1 MAKQEI
7 DLGKIGFYVVL
18 IGNLLSTLGLIG
30 LLLRI
35 ELFTLVVYL
44 PIVLIAWLVLLM
56 YNSTKRDLWIY
67 VGIVVG
73 LFTSPISLIG
83 YIILLINFFK
93 TKDQN

>member
-1 MAKQEI
+1 MEKQGI

-18 IGNLLSTLGLIG
+18 IGNLLSLLGLIG
-30 LLLRI
+30 LLI
-35 ELFTLVVYL
+35 GFEIGSFIIYL

-67 VGIVVG
+67 IGIVVG

-83 YIILLINFFK
+83 YIILLVNFFK
-93 TKDQN
+93 TKQ

>member
-1 MAKQEI
+1 MEKQGI

-18 IGNLLSTLGLIG
+18 IGNLLSLLGLIG
-30 LLLRI
+30 LLI
-35 ELFTLVVYL
+35 GFEIGSFIIYL

-67 VGIVVG
+67 VGMVVG

-83 YIILLINFFK
+83 YIILLVNFFK
-93 TKDQN
+93 TKE

>member
-1 MAKQEI
+1 MEKQGI

-30 LLLRI
+30 LLLGI
-35 ELFTLVVYL
+35 ELFSLVMYL
-44 PIVLIAWLVLLM
+44 PVVLIAWLVLLM

-93 TKDQN
+93 TKDQS